1 MPAIVTSEDGFTRQ
15 FAGVLSVCVRVLS
28 TNEIVKFL
36 TPDKAEL
43 DFGLKT
49 KAITTSNPLG
59 HKAEANRYLDENM
72 PTAMFKV
79 ASANTETV
87 ALSANRG
94 VQKVA
99 SSSEAVV
106 IQKQATQSLIAAAP
120 IGGLGSGI
128 LVDAVTNAAA
138 HMNGDPSVPL
148 VQQPWANFAAATPLS
163 FAIGVGGAIKF
174 SDDLVLDR
182 AYVSLKSIE
191 NMDIVQMLFTSLG
204 LTEWIF
210 FFRNSDDT
218 ITKIQI
224 PTIAINPEGA
234 KASSDADG
242 TEIKG
247 NISITSGC
255 AGYSIKDF
263 GRKVYC

>member
-1 MPAIVTSEDGFTRQ
+1 MPGIVTSEDGFTRQ
-15 FAGVLSVCVRVLS
+15 YAGVLSVCVRVLS

-36 TPDKAEL
+36 TPDKAEI

-79 ASANTETV
+79 SSANTKTV

-94 VQKVA
+94 VAKVA
-99 SSSEAVV
+99 NSLENVI
-106 IQKQATQSLIAAAP
+106 IQKQATQPLIAAAP
-120 IGGLGSGI
+120 VGGLGNGI
-128 LVDAVTNAAA
+128 LIDAATNAAA
-138 HMNGDPSVPL
+138 SMNGDPSVPL
-148 VQQPWANFAAATPLS
+148 VQQPWATFVQSTPLS
-163 FAIGVGGAIKF
+163 FAMGAGGAIKF

-191 NMDIVQMLFTSLG
+191 SMDIVQMLFTSLG
-204 LTEWIF
+204 LCEWIMM
-210 FFRNSDDT
+210 FRNSDDT

-234 KASSDADG
+234 KAASDADG
-242 TEIKG
+242 TEVKG

-263 GRKVYC
+263 ARKVYC